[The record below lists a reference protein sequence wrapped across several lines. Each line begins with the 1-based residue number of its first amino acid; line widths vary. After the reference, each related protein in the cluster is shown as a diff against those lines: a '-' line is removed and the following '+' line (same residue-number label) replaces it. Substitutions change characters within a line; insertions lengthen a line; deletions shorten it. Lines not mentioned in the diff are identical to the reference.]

1 MVVVVVVVVVV
12 VAEAVAVAVVVVV
25 VAVVVVVVVV
35 IVVVAVVVAVVV
47 VAVVVS
53 DARFSVALGRSLHWH
68 LRCFGLGGRA
78 KTSAESGRFVWFY
91 KRMEC
96 IHHGDGSM
104 VQDTMGL
111 MIMIL

>member
-1 MVVVVVVVVVV
+1 MVVVVVVVVG

-25 VAVVVVVVVV
+25 VVVVIVV